1 MPTMSSMTML
11 ALHSEGGPHYEAPHM
26 SLSHQDSVT
35 MRDRT
40 VGSL

>member
-11 ALHSEGGPHYEAPHM
+11 ALHSADGPHYEAPHM
-26 SLSHQDSVT
+26 SLSHQDAVT